1 MRSRSGGRMRGR
13 SAGPAGGH
21 RAVAALAM
29 MIAWG
34 VTGGCG
40 EAVPPP
46 LMVAD
51 ASATR
56 PTLALAPDGGGAW
69 VAWVSDGASS
79 DVWVRHVAADG
90 TADPAPVRVNDVPG
104 DAAPHGQAPARVA
117 AGPEGHVYVTWQNNQ
132 IVEGRAFPASDLRF
146 ARSTDGGRT
155 FEPAIFV
162 NDDAGGPAASHTFHD
177 MVVGPDGTVIV
188 SWIDGRRGLSD
199 PDIRLAAS
207 RDGGASFGSSVVVD
221 AGACP
226 CCRTALA
233 VGPEG
238 TIYVAWRKHFPGDV
252 RDVVVAR
259 STDGGRSFD
268 EPVRVAADG
277 WVFPG
282 CPHAG
287 PALTVAPDGTL
298 HVGWY
303 TGKEGGAGLFRAT
316 SVDGGL
322 TFGAP
327 DPLLEG
333 DWVPPSQLSLAADA
347 HGEVWVAWE
356 DRRLEDPAFHL
367 APSSR
372 STEKTIPTA
381 GVYPSVATAGAR
393 VGVAWLE
400 AGAVRLRMHESS
412 P

>member
-1 MRSRSGGRMRGR
+1 HLDPVPAARGHGRPGVGAGRPLLDGRVERERIRGSRSRESSVVLRSGRPGRALRALDQPDRRTVCGDGELQRVPGRGARARPPADAVRGSADPMRSRSGGRMRGR

-188 SWIDGRRGLSD
+188 SWIDGRRALSD

-207 RDGGASFGSSVVVD
+207 RDGGASFGS
-221 AGACP
+221 
-226 CCRTALA
+226 
-233 VGPEG
+233 
-238 TIYVAWRKHFPGDV
+238 
-252 RDVVVAR
+252 
-259 STDGGRSFD
+259 
-268 EPVRVAADG
+268 
-277 WVFPG
+277 
-282 CPHAG
+282 
-287 PALTVAPDGTL
+287 
-298 HVGWY
+298 
-303 TGKEGGAGLFRAT
+303 
-316 SVDGGL
+316 
-322 TFGAP
+322 
-327 DPLLEG
+327 
-333 DWVPPSQLSLAADA
+333 
-347 HGEVWVAWE
+347 
-356 DRRLEDPAFHL
+356 
-367 APSSR
+367 
-372 STEKTIPTA
+372 
-381 GVYPSVATAGAR
+381 
-393 VGVAWLE
+393 
-400 AGAVRLRMHESS
+400 
-412 P
+412 